1 MAILFSAVQIHDKI
15 DDGLREYLVEVQ
27 LLEQVHEIGKEHN
40 TARLNGLDP
49 LHSLRIVRK
58 LLNDGNT
65 LN

>member
-49 LHSLRIVRK
+49 LHSLRIV
-58 LLNDGNT
+58 
-65 LN
+65 